1 VTFNY
6 AHWIFAFNYWAL
18 SLKLRLVNLKRPA
31 DTYQFHLRVV
41 YWIVVAYICLFP
53 LLGCIFNLMN
63 FSLAYTIM
71 YLLSDF
77 SLVVSCSILTDGLV
91 RMIRCMTENHL
102 VNINYLIANILVFL
116 IVIVTPVLSDIPFKK
131 KEQV

>member
-31 DTYQFHLRVV
+31 DTYQFHLRVA
-41 YWIVVAYICLFP
+41 YWVVVAYIFLFP
-53 LLGCIFNLMN
+53 LLGCIFDLTNLREA
-63 FSLAYTIM
+63 STIM

-77 SLVVSCSILTDGLV
+77 SLVVSCSILTDGLI

-116 IVIVTPVLSDIPFKK
+116 IVIVTAVLSDIPFKG
-131 KEQV
+131 QV